1 MAAHSFARKMV
12 SYTTYLAPQNNQL
25 SELLVRQGS
34 IYFKFVIFF
43 LKVLQMPVFLPFS
56 CRSLANP
63 FVLWLVIYSGLFQAR
78 LHFTL
83 ANFIGENVI
92 DVVKVLCHQHFA

>member
-12 SYTTYLAPQNNQL
+12 PSTTYLAPQNNQL

-43 LKVLQMPVFLPFS
+43 LKVCKCLSFYPF
-56 CRSLANP
+56 RAEA
-63 FVLWLVIYSGLFQAR
+63 WQ
-78 LHFTL
+78 TL
-83 ANFIGENVI
+83 LYLG
-92 DVVKVLCHQHFA
+92 K